1 MWWYLSGVIAVL
13 IIWILLNYIEYR
25 KKGKLEI
32 TSSEIVYFSFTMIC
46 SWVGVGV
53 NIIVFI
59 IWWALKNETIFS
71 FEKKEKEEKK

>member
-1 MWWYLSGVIAVL
+1 MWIYLSGVLVVL
-13 IIWILLNYIEYR
+13 VIWVILNYIVYKR
-25 KKGKLEI
+25 NHKLKI
-32 TSSEIVYFSFTMIC
+32 TSSEIVYYGFTMIC